1 MLRRKVHN
9 DGAWS
14 HTADH
19 LLGYE
24 GGSPLPGNQRRG
36 DDDVGRGH
44 ILGHHFLLLLVEL
57 CRLRFGITA
66 LILSVFRSEA
76 QLREFG
82 TEALYLLFDGG
93 GGGGTPPPPP
103 HAPRRAQKPH
113 PPPPPPPDPK
123 TPRAGQGRRR
133 GCWRGGNT

>member
-24 GGSPLPGNQRRG
+24 DGSPLPGNQRRR
-36 DDDVGRGH
+36 DDDVGRSH

-66 LILSVFRSEA
+66 LSLSIFRNEA
-76 QLREFG
+76 RLREFG
-82 TEALYLLFDGG
+82 TEALYLLLDGG
-93 GGGGTPPPPP
+93 AGGRRLPPRAPAPCRCTWPAPPPPP
-103 HAPRRAQKPH
+103 
-113 PPPPPPPDPK
+113 
-123 TPRAGQGRRR
+123 
-133 GCWRGGNT
+133 

>member
-24 GGSPLPGNQRRG
+24 DGSPLPGNQRRR
-36 DDDVGRGH
+36 DDDVGRSH

-66 LILSVFRSEA
+66 LSLSIFRNEA

-82 TEALYLLFDGG
+82 TEALYLLLDGG
-93 GGGGTPPPPP
+93 AGVGPLPDPAQPPGRAQNPG
-103 HAPRRAQKPH
+103 APRR
-113 PPPPPPPDPK
+113 PPAAENPL
-123 TPRAGQGRRR
+123 PR
-133 GCWRGGNT
+133 